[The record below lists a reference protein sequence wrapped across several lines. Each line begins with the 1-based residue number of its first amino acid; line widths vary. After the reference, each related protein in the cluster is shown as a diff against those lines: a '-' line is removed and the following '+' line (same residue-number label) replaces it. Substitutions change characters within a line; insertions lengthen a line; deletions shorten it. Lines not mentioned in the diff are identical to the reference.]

1 MAKMFYSLEEAA
13 QKLKLSADEVKAMAD
28 KRQLEVFRDRDRL
41 MFKVEQVDLL
51 AGGKSGGD
59 DEIIP
64 LADSSSEL
72 EPIGLA
78 SSGSGASMGSG
89 LSLGGSGAPAG
100 ESPKEQTGIS
110 IFDADATDDSDPSAV
125 TRVTNAPLQGIGAPA
140 GDSSAGSGIMDLTRE
155 GTGFGQGLAEDAFGV
170 TANAGSGSVDAEG
183 SNAGVGAGEG
193 GALFEGGGGAEAAVG
208 MGAMPLAAMV
218 AAEPYDGVWSGVLGG
233 VAFGAIV
240 TLLVSVFS
248 VVLVLSGSGAEFL
261 EKLGENIWYVVGGLG
276 VLTVIAGVIGMVIGK
291 RS

>member
-1 MAKMFYSLEEAA
+1 MAKMFYSLDEAA
-13 QKLKLSADEVKAMAD
+13 QKLKVSPEAVKEMAD

-51 AGGKSGGD
+51 AGGKSGGE
-59 DEIIP
+59 DEVIA

-78 SSGSGASMGSG
+78 SSGSAASMGSG
-89 LSLGGSGAPAG
+89 LGLGGSGAPAG

-110 IFDADATDDSDPSAV
+110 IFDADATDESDPSAV
-125 TRVTNAPLQGIGAPA
+125 TRVTTAPLQGLAATSA
-140 GDSSAGSGIMDLTRE
+140 GDSSAGSGIMDLGG

-170 TANAGSGSVDAEG
+170 TSNAGSGSVDSEG
-183 SNAGVGAGEG
+183 SNAGPAEG
-193 GALFEGGGGAEAAVG
+193 GALFEGGGGDATPVG
-208 MGAMPLAAMV
+208 AGMVPMGAMI
-218 AAEPYDGVWSGVLGG
+218 AAEPYDGLWSGVLGG

-240 TLLVSVFS
+240 TLLLSVFA
-248 VVLVLSGSGAEFL
+248 VVLVLSGSGTDLL
-261 EKLGENIWYVVGGLG
+261 ETLGSNIWMVVGGLAG
-276 VLTVIAGVIGMVIGK
+276 LTVVAGVIGMVIGK

>member
-1 MAKMFYSLEEAA
+1 MAKMFYSLDEAA
-13 QKLKLSADEVKAMAD
+13 QKLKVSPDDVKAMAD

-51 AGGKSGGD
+51 AGGKSDGRE
-59 DEIIP
+59 EIIP
-64 LADSSSEL
+64 LADSGMEL

-89 LSLGGSGAPAG
+89 LGMSGSGAPAG
-100 ESPKEQTGIS
+100 DSPKEQTGIS
-110 IFDADATDDSDPSAV
+110 IFDADATDESDPSAV
-125 TRVTNAPLQGIGAPA
+125 TRVTSAPLQGLAATSA
-140 GDSSAGSGIMDLTRE
+140 GDSSAGSGIMDLGA

-183 SNAGVGAGEG
+183 SSAGAPEG
-193 GALFEGGGGAEAAVG
+193 GALFEGGGGADAAPASAG
-208 MGAMPLAAMV
+208 MVPMAAMV

-240 TLLVSVFS
+240 TLLLSVFA
-248 VVLVLSGSGAEFL
+248 VVLVLSGSGADFL
-261 EKLGENIWYVVGGLG
+261 QMLGQNIWAVIGGLA
-276 VLTVIAGVIGMVIGK
+276 VLTVVAGVIGMVIGK

>member
-1 MAKMFYSLEEAA
+1 MAKMFYSLDEAA
-13 QKLKLSADEVKAMAD
+13 QKLKVAPEVVKEMAD

-59 DEIIP
+59 DEIIA

-78 SSGSGASMGSG
+78 SSGSAVSMGSG
-89 LSLGGSGAPAG
+89 LGLGGSGAPAG

-110 IFDADATDDSDPSAV
+110 IFDADATDESDPSAV
-125 TRVTNAPLQGIGAPA
+125 TRVTTAPLQGLAATSA
-140 GDSSAGSGIMDLTRE
+140 GDSSAGSGIMDLGG
-155 GTGFGQGLAEDAFGV
+155 GTGFGQGLAEDAYGV
-170 TANAGSGSVDAEG
+170 TSNAGSGSVDAEG
-183 SNAGVGAGEG
+183 SNAGVGAAEG
-193 GALFEGGGGAEAAVG
+193 GALFEGGGGDATPVG
-208 MGAMPLAAMV
+208 AGMV
-218 AAEPYDGVWSGVLGG
+218 PMAGMIAAEPYDGLWSGVLGG

-240 TLLVSVFS
+240 TLLMSVFA
-248 VVLVLSGSGAEFL
+248 VVLVISGSGAEFVTM
-261 EKLGENIWYVVGGLG
+261 LGENIWMVVGGLAG
-276 VLTVIAGVIGMVIGK
+276 LTVVAGVIGMVIGK

>member
-13 QKLKLSADEVKAMAD
+13 QKLKLSPDEVKAMAD

-51 AGGKSGGD
+51 AGGKSGGEE
-59 DEIIP
+59 EIIP

-78 SSGSGASMGSG
+78 SSGSGAAMGSG
-89 LSLGGSGAPAG
+89 ISLGGSGSPVA

-125 TRVTNAPLQGIGAPA
+125 TRVTNSPVVGLGQTAA
-140 GDSSAGSGIMDLTRE
+140 DSSAGSGMMDLS
-155 GTGFGQGLAEDAFGV
+155 GTGGAGLAEDAFGV

-183 SNAGVGAGEG
+183 SGVAPSEG
-193 GALFEGGGGAEAAVG
+193 GALFEGGVSEPAAPAG
-208 MGAMPLAAMV
+208 MQMAAMV
-218 AAEPYDGVWSGVLGG
+218 AAEPYDGLWSGVLGG
-233 VAFGAIV
+233 LAFGVIA
-240 TLLVSVFS
+240 TLLVCVFA
-248 VVLVLSGSGAEFL
+248 VTLQLSGSGAEFL
-261 EKLGENIWYVVGGLG
+261 ETFGNNIWAVVGGL
-276 VLTVIAGVIGMVIGK
+276 AGFTAVAAVIGMVIGK

>member
-1 MAKMFYSLEEAA
+1 MAKMFYSLDEAA
-13 QKLKLSADEVKAMAD
+13 QKLKVSPEDVKEMAD

-64 LADSSSEL
+64 LSDSSSEL

-89 LSLGGSGAPAG
+89 IGLSGSGAPMG

-125 TRVTNAPLQGIGAPA
+125 TRVTNAPLQGLAATSA
-140 GDSSAGSGIMDLTRE
+140 GDSSAGSGIMDLGG
-155 GTGFGQGLAEDAFGV
+155 GTGFGQGLQEDAFGV
-170 TANAGSGSVDAEG
+170 TSNAGSGSVDAEG
-183 SNAGVGAGEG
+183 SGVSAGEG
-193 GALFEGGGGAEAAVG
+193 GALFEGGASEPTPVGAG
-208 MGAMPLAAMV
+208 MVPMAAMV
-218 AAEPYDGVWSGVLGG
+218 AAEPYDGLWSGVLGG

-240 TLLVSVFS
+240 TLLMSMFA
-248 VVLVLSGSGAEFL
+248 VVLVLSGSGTDFL
-261 EKLGENIWYVVGGLG
+261 ETLGANIWAVVGGLAG
-276 VLTVIAGVIGMVIGK
+276 LTVVAGVIGMVIGK

>member
-1 MAKMFYSLEEAA
+1 MAKMFYSLDEAA
-13 QKLKLSADEVKAMAD
+13 QKLKVSPEDVKEMAD

-64 LADSSSEL
+64 LSDSSSEL

-89 LSLGGSGAPAG
+89 LNMGSGSPSG
-100 ESPKEQTGIS
+100 DSPKEQTGIS

-125 TRVTNAPLQGIGAPA
+125 TRVTSAPLQGLAATSA
-140 GDSSAGSGIMDLTRE
+140 GDSSAGSGIMDLGG

-170 TANAGSGSVDAEG
+170 TSNAGSGSVDAEG
-183 SNAGVGAGEG
+183 SNVGAGAAEG
-193 GALFEGGGGAEAAVG
+193 GALFEGGGGEAAPVG
-208 MGAMPLAAMV
+208 AGMVPMAAMV
-218 AAEPYDGVWSGVLGG
+218 AAEPYDGLWSGVLGG

-240 TLLVSVFS
+240 TLLMSMFA
-248 VVLVLSGSGAEFL
+248 VVLVLSGSGTNFL
-261 EKLGENIWYVVGGLG
+261 EQLGQNLWMVIGGLAG
-276 VLTVIAGVIGMVIGK
+276 LTVIAGVIGMVIGK

>member
-1 MAKMFYSLEEAA
+1 MAKMFYSLDEAA
-13 QKLKLSADEVKAMAD
+13 QKLKISADEVKAMAD
-28 KRQLEVFRDRDRL
+28 NRQLEVFRDRDRL

-51 AGGKSGGD
+51 AGGKSGGE

-78 SSGSGASMGSG
+78 SSGSGLSMGSG
-89 LSLGGSGAPAG
+89 LGLAGSGAPAG

-110 IFDADATDDSDPSAV
+110 IFDADATDESDPSAV
-125 TRVTNAPLQGIGAPA
+125 TRVTSAPLQGLAATAA
-140 GDSSAGSGIMDLTRE
+140 GDSSAGSGIDLGG

-170 TANAGSGSVDAEG
+170 TANAGSGSVDSEG
-183 SNAGVGAGEG
+183 TGSAPSEG
-193 GALFEGGGGAEAAVG
+193 GALFEGGGGAEAAPVG
-208 MGAMPLAAMV
+208 AVPMAAMV
-218 AAEPYDGVWSGVLGG
+218 AAEPYDGLWSGVLGG

-240 TLLVSVFS
+240 TLLVSVFA
-248 VVLVLSGSGAEFL
+248 VVLVLSGSGADLL
-261 EKLGENIWYVVGGLG
+261 EKLGENIWAVVGGLAG
-276 VLTVIAGVIGMVIGK
+276 LTIVAGVIGMVIGK

>member
-13 QKLKLSADEVKAMAD
+13 QKLKLSPEEVKAMAD

-51 AGGKSGGD
+51 AGGKSGGE
-59 DEIIP
+59 DEIIA
-64 LADSSSEL
+64 LADSSSDL

-78 SSGSGASMGSG
+78 SSGSALSMGSG

-125 TRVTNAPLQGIGAPA
+125 TRVTASPLA
-140 GDSSAGSGIMDLTRE
+140 GLGQTAADSSAGSAIMDLG
-155 GTGFGQGLAEDAFGV
+155 GTGGAGLSEDAFGV
-170 TANAGSGSVDAEG
+170 TSSAGSGSVDAEG
-183 SNAGVGAGEG
+183 SAVGVSEG
-193 GALFEGGGGAEAAVG
+193 GALFEGSSGDAAMAGAG
-208 MGAMPLAAMV
+208 MSGMQMSAMV
-218 AAEPYDGVWSGVLGG
+218 AAEPYDGLWSGVLGG
-233 VAFGAIV
+233 IAFGVIV
-240 TLLVSVFS
+240 TLLVSVFA
-248 VVLVLSGSGAEFL
+248 VILVLSGSGAEFL
-261 EKLGENIWYVVGGLG
+261 ETLGNNIWAVVGGLAG
-276 VLTVIAGVIGMVIGK
+276 FTVIAAIIGMVIGK

>member
-1 MAKMFYSLEEAA
+1 MAKMFYSLDEAA
-13 QKLKLSADEVKAMAD
+13 QKLKVSPEAVKEMAD

-51 AGGKSGGD
+51 AGGKSGGE
-59 DEIIP
+59 DEVIA

-78 SSGSGASMGSG
+78 SSGSAASMGSG
-89 LSLGGSGAPAG
+89 LNLGGSGAPM

-125 TRVTNAPLQGIGAPA
+125 TRVTSAPLQGLAATSA
-140 GDSSAGSGIMDLTRE
+140 GDSSAGSGIMDLGQ

-170 TANAGSGSVDAEG
+170 TSNAGSGSVDAEG
-183 SNAGVGAGEG
+183 SGAGAAAG
-193 GALFEGGGGAEAAVG
+193 GALFEGGGGGDVSPVG
-208 MGAMPLAAMV
+208 AGMVPMAAMV

-240 TLLVSVFS
+240 TLLMSMFA
-248 VVLVLSGSGAEFL
+248 VVLVLSGSGTDFL
-261 EKLGENIWYVVGGLG
+261 EKLGQNIWAVVGGLAG
-276 VLTVIAGVIGMVIGK
+276 LTVVAGVIGMVIGK